1 MRYLCYDNDYNG
13 KSFDISLR
21 YPEYLVS
28 LSTYKFK
35 ISNISQC
42 VNLRN
47 LHSYLN
53 IYNSDDI
60 VSLKSLGRVY
70 SWKDKYDKNGNC
82 LLQELFKNNKL
93 EYVLVY
99 NEASDSN
106 TVNSFVINDNIEN
119 LRFMCVYYDKGDYDI
134 KLNISQTA
142 PENLRVFGV
151 ETKKYNVHK
160 YGTIEGN
167 EDKVN
172 EIKQKLI
179 HELKENK

>member
-35 ISNISQC
+35 ISNICQC

-82 LLQELFKNNKL
+82 LLQELLRNNKF
-93 EYVLVY
+93 EYVHISKGY
-99 NEASDSN
+99 SDSN
-106 TVNSFVINDNIEN
+106 IVNSFVIRKNIEN
-119 LRFMCVYYDKGDYDI
+119 LRYIYVYYDEGVHDI
-134 KLNISQTA
+134 KFNISQTA
-142 PENLRVFGV
+142 PENLRVFDGD
-151 ETKKYNVHK
+151 TK
-160 YGTIEGN
+160 
-167 EDKVN
+167 
-172 EIKQKLI
+172 
-179 HELKENK
+179 